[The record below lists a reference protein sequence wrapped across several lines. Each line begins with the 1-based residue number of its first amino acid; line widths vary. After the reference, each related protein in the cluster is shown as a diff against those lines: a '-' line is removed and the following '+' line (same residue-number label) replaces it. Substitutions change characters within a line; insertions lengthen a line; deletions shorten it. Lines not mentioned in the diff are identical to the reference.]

1 MTSSQTFK
9 TPTGVTLNR
18 VKLENIWLNG
28 KSQSQKATYYIIHKM
43 FRIGNYIDLESD
55 CSGWGWGVKPIRC

>member
-1 MTSSQTFK
+1 MKGMEYEYMLQH
-9 TPTGVTLNR
+9 R